1 MILEYFKKKQLRL
14 LNSVPLKFIR
24 KQYMK
29 KIAARDRLAG
39 LLGARG
45 VGKTTLLLQYLK
57 QHFQSGQ
64 SLYLIADDIIMANT
78 SIYGIAEQ
86 FYALNGRMLIIDEIH
101 KYPNWTQEIKN
112 LYDSFPDLF
121 IRFSGS
127 SMLNILYEQYDLSR
141 RAYIIQMNELT
152 FREFLELK
160 HDINLP
166 NYTLKEIVKN
176 SIDISNDLLMQYPFI
191 YSEFQ
196 EYLKIGAY
204 PFFVENIETYREKL
218 FNALEKIIYEDIPGL
233 KKIKFENLIVFKK
246 LIFNLIEARVPYK
259 VNISKLARELKI
271 TQPTLYIYLDI
282 LNQTKIF
289 RSLKKY
295 TKKISRKPQKL
306 FFHNSNI
313 LYTFSSEFNIE
324 VNIGTVRETFFVSCF
339 DNIFYSDIGDFQVN
353 QYIFEIG
360 GKNKDIKQIKDVSD
374 SFLVVDMDIVLSEN
388 KIPLWLFGFM
398 K

>member
-1 MILEYFKKKQLRL
+1 
-14 LNSVPLKFIR
+14 
-24 KQYMK
+24 MK
-29 KIAARDRLAG
+29 KIAARDRLVG

-339 DNIFYSDIGDFQVN
+339 DNIFYSDIGDFRVN

-360 GKNKDIKQIKDVSD
+360 GKNKDIKQIKGVSD